1 MSLSISCSPKL
12 RGTSTWLTLPQ
23 PDPRMM
29 VHSAVTWRLNQNLKR
44 SRINCI
50 SSGLPLKRPNVS
62 STEPWVSTNMDSNQK
77 PVASLTSGLLLRS
90 KIPGT
95 KSIRLR
101 TFLPAITSHRHY
113 QYAGN
118 CTRTHHWWWSHQH
131 LLLWSKIKDAKIA
144 KCPYWLEAF
153 ATRSAHSATIS
164 ATSLEVVYNF
174 LQKVIIFL
182 RSSEAKDSVAN
193 DASLLD
199 NLLRRANSPRGSAD
213 VSWFWRHLDRTLHA
227 FSYATQTYSLRI
239 SFCQP
244 PSER

>member
-90 KIPGT
+90 KIPGN
-95 KSIRLR
+95 SIRLR

-131 LLLWSKIKDAKIA
+131 LLLWSKLKT
-144 KCPYWLEAF
+144 P
-153 ATRSAHSATIS
+153 RSQNTHTDW
-164 ATSLEVVYNF
+164 
-174 LQKVIIFL
+174 K
-182 RSSEAKDSVAN
+182 
-193 DASLLD
+193 LLLHV
-199 NLLRRANSPRGSAD
+199 LLI
-213 VSWFWRHLDRTLHA
+213 L
-227 FSYATQTYSLRI
+227 
-239 SFCQP
+239 P
-244 PSER
+244 PSLQRLWKWCITSCRKW